1 MNSCQCNLHHAI
13 SAVLDLYELTRVY
26 SDELIRVSVRAPPPP
41 VRYVFSYRIFGD
53 LENYTF
59 LETLGPTESEND
71 VYILSI
77 TPWPPSWMFK
87 MVTIFF

>member
-26 SDELIRVSVRAPPPP
+26 SDELIRVSVRAPPP

-59 LETLGPTESEND
+59 LETLGPTES
-71 VYILSI
+71 ILSL
-77 TPWPPSWMFK
+77 TPWPPSWIFK